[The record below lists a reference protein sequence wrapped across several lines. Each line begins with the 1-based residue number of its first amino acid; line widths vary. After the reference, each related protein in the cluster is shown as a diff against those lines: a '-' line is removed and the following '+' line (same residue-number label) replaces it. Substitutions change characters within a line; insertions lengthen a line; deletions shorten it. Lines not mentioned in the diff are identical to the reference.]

1 MKFPAPATENRFEI
15 VAPASLS
22 LNQPAPSTSLFSIS
36 LVPVS
41 MRSAKPAKGR
51 PAISPQEDEA
61 RHFVI
66 GKDGEPERLT
76 ASFLSQDKRQPH
88 CPA

>member
-1 MKFPAPATENRFEI
+1 MKFPVPATENRFEI

-22 LNQPAPSTSLFSIS
+22 LNQPVFNFPVFNSDEEGETREGQTRNLTS
-36 LVPVS
+36 
-41 MRSAKPAKGR
+41 R
-51 PAISPQEDEA
+51 DEA

-76 ASFLSQDKRQPH
+76 ASFLSQDKGQPH

>member
-1 MKFPAPATENRFEI
+1 MKFPAPATENRFGI

-22 LNQPAPSTSLFSIS
+22 LNQPVFHFLGSSFDEE
-36 LVPVS
+36 
-41 MRSAKPAKGR
+41 AKPAKGR

-76 ASFLSQDKRQPH
+76 ASFLSQDKGQPH